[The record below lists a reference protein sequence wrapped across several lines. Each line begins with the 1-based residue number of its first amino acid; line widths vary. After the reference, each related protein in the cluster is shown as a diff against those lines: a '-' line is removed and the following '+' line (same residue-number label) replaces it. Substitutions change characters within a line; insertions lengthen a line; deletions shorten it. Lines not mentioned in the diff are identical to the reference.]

1 MNIAKIS
8 VSRPVMITMI
18 ISVFLIFGLIGYFTL
33 NLNLFPDVEI
43 PYVTISTIYPGAGP
57 KEIETLISKR
67 IEEVVSTIPQI
78 DRVESYSMDG
88 MSLVMLQFKIGK
100 DVNLANQEVKDK
112 VDQILYLL
120 PKDAKRPIIQKVDFK
135 AFPVVNLVL
144 SGPLPPIE
152 LFEIADKKL
161 KDRFS
166 QIQGVAKVDIAG
178 GQERTVKISMDR
190 RTAFENSV
198 SLPQLIQILQ
208 THNMDIP
215 GGYFQIKDQEFT
227 VRMKGE
233 FQDIESIRELE
244 IPTFFG
250 PKKLRQLATV
260 SDTGKD
266 IRRLSIYHN
275 FTENYRNE
283 NVILFGIVKSADG
296 NVVNVA
302 NAVRESLPEIESS
315 LPEGCKLEIIDDAS
329 EFVKSTVNDTLSN
342 VILGVLITS
351 LILFIFLRDIRSTFL
366 VALSMPTSILST
378 FFLLQASGLSLNMMT
393 LMGLSVTVGVLVA
406 NSIVVIENIFRYK
419 GLGEDN
425 RNSAIKGTSE
435 VTLAVV
441 ASTLTNLV
449 VFIPIINMSSLV
461 GMYLREFA
469 LAATFATIFSLLMSF
484 TLTPMLSSLI
494 LPKTQNIGRFR
505 KYFDNL
511 EEKATNLYSYS
522 LSLILKNKWM
532 SFIAVLAT
540 FIAFIII
547 VGFYG
552 SRLGFE
558 FMPSIDDGMIKIE
571 VEYPEGYNL
580 ASTVKSL
587 NEIEN
592 RLKSNKEVHHLLF
605 DIGQIGFLDVGT
617 NMAKIDVKLVDVN
630 KRDKSL
636 DKMISIFVAQLAD
649 LPGAKIK
656 VSRGSDMGEGTAPV
670 TFYVLGQDIAVLE
683 QLKDNIIKKVK
694 DTPGLINF
702 DNSSRRGKPEISI
715 TPKREKLTETG
726 LTVTDLAF
734 TIRAAIEGLE
744 SSKYREFGNEYDI
757 IVTLDDESVNS
768 PDKIGNIPI
777 VGRNG
782 ETYRLAQLADI
793 KFSQGFSRILH
804 RDRYVAI
811 SFSGSPAE
819 GFPLGNVTAE
829 VDRRLKEIK
838 FPKGY
843 SYTWGGN
850 TKMMNEMFVDMAF
863 AFILAVI
870 LTYMLI
876 AALLESFIQPLY
888 IMMTIVLAL
897 MGALPA
903 LYYTDTSLGITSI
916 MGIIMLIGIVVNNA
930 ILLLDYTNQLRRTEG
945 MNSREALL
953 KAAFVKF
960 KPQIMSA
967 TALML
972 GMLPMALGIGD
983 AGKEIRTPMGIVSIS
998 GLLAATIMTLYI
1010 IPAIYYLFSRQRKKI
1025 TNN

>member
-1 MNIAKIS
+1 
-8 VSRPVMITMI
+8 MI
-18 ISVFLIFGLIGYFTL
+18 ISVFLIFGMIGYFTL

-43 PYVTISTIYPGAGP
+43 PYVTVSTIYPGAGP

-67 IEEVVSTIPQI
+67 IEEVVSTISQI

-88 MSLVMLQFKIGK
+88 MSIVMIQFKIGK
-100 DVNLANQEVKDK
+100 NVNLAHQEVKDK
-112 VDQILYLL
+112 VDEILYKL
-120 PKDAKRPIIQKVDFK
+120 PTDAKKPIVQKVDFK

-144 SGPLPPIE
+144 SGPLPPRE
-152 LFEIADKKL
+152 LYEIADKKL

-178 GQERTVKISMDR
+178 GQERIIKIILDSKV
-190 RTAFENSV
+190 AFENSV
-198 SLPQLIQILQ
+198 SLPQLLQILKS
-208 THNMDIP
+208 HNMDIP

-227 VRMKGE
+227 VRLKGE
-233 FQDIESIRELE
+233 FSDIETIRELE

-250 PKKLRQLATV
+250 PKKLRQIATV
-260 SDTGKD
+260 SDSGKD

-275 FTENYRNE
+275 LKENYKNE

-302 NAVRESLPEIESS
+302 NGIREVVPEIEST
-315 LPEGCKLEIIDDAS
+315 LPKGCKLEIVKDAS
-329 EFVKSTVNDTLSN
+329 EFVKNSVNDTMSN

-351 LILFIFLRDIRSTFL
+351 FILFLFLRDLRSTFI
-366 VALSMPTSILST
+366 VALSMPTSIIST
-378 FFLLQASGLSLNMMT
+378 FFLLKASGLSLNMMT

-406 NSIVVIENIFRYK
+406 NSIVVIENIFRHK
-419 GLGEDN
+419 GIGEDN
-425 RNSAIKGTSE
+425 KNAAIKGTTE
-435 VTLAVV
+435 VALAVL

-449 VFIPIINMSSLV
+449 VFIPIINMSSIV

-469 LAATFATIFSLLMSF
+469 LSATFATIFSLIMSF

-494 LPKTQNIGRFR
+494 LPKKVKTGRIKEFFNR
-505 KYFDNL
+505 L
-511 EEKATNLYSYS
+511 EDRTTEVYVKS
-522 LSLILKNKWM
+522 LGLLLKNKWV
-532 SFIAVLAT
+532 SFLGFVLTLA
-540 FIAFIII
+540 AFVII

-552 SRLGFE
+552 PKLGSE
-558 FMPSIDDGMIKIE
+558 FIPAIDDGLIKIE

-580 ASTVKSL
+580 ETTIQSL
-587 NEIEN
+587 NEIDN
-592 RLKSNKEVHHLLF
+592 RLKQNKEISHISF

-630 KRDKSL
+630 QRDKSL
-636 DKMISIFVAQLAD
+636 QKMISVFVSQLAD
-649 LPGAKIK
+649 IPGAKIK

-670 TFYVLGQDIAVLE
+670 TFYLLGQDINVLE
-683 QLKDNIIKKVK
+683 QLKEKINKKIK

-702 DNSSRRGKPEISI
+702 DNSSKAGKSEITI
-715 TPKREKLTETG
+715 IPKREKLIETG
-726 LTVTDLAF
+726 LSVADLAF
-734 TIRAAIEGLE
+734 TLRTAIEGLE

-757 IVTLDDESVNS
+757 IVTLSDESVNS

-777 VGRNG
+777 VAQNG
-782 ETYRLAQLADI
+782 GTYRLAQLADI
-793 KFSQGFSRILH
+793 KFSEGFSRILH
-804 RDRYVAI
+804 RDKFVAI
-811 SFSGSPAE
+811 QFTGSNAE
-819 GFPLGNVTAE
+819 GFPLGNVTSE
-829 VDRRLKEIK
+829 IDRRLSEID

-843 SYTWGGN
+843 SYVWGGN
-850 TKMMNEMFVDMAF
+850 TKMMNEMFADMAF

-930 ILLLDYTNQLRRTEG
+930 ILLLDYTNQLRRNEG

-953 KAAFVKF
+953 KAGYVKF

-972 GMLPMALGIGD
+972 GMLPMALGIGE
-983 AGKEIRTPMGIVSIS
+983 AGSEIRTPMGIVSIS
-998 GLLAATIMTLYI
+998 GLLAATIMTVYI
-1010 IPAIYYLFSRQRKKI
+1010 IPAVYFLLSRKKKI
-1025 TNN
+1025 TA